1 MAIAKFHSQLNERH
15 QLFTT
20 LSGEKAPKWWG
31 IVKNHKDLY
40 IDIRKEN
47 YINIYSCG
55 ASIAKIEMKRGQ
67 KQPSAKT
74 HPKYLGHNDYMDSR
88 YYKERYDK
96 KRDKIVYD
104 PIYQDCTYELENNLD
119 RLIQRAY
126 DIYVNRNDKEGKN
139 PENISEKKIQGQ
151 IIMNSKPWYI
161 DSEFAHRYEDS
172 SQKTI
177 RIDLV
182 RIKNNK
188 IQFVEL
194 KRIQDGRMLHNEEDP
209 EILTQIHEYK
219 TFLSEN
225 KSDILDYYKKLLN
238 IKSNLKLPLP
248 IPKAMIDDIG
258 IDTTPVLLVADY
270 LSNNSKRID
279 RKKRIEDNL
288 KKKDVIIEY
297 HEYANNN
304 S

>member
-1 MAIAKFHSQLNERH
+1 MAIAKFSSQLNEEH
-15 QLFTT
+15 DLFK
-20 LSGEKAPKWWG
+20 LLASNNAPKWWET
-31 IVKNHKDLY
+31 IKNDKRLY
-40 IDIRKEN
+40 IDIRKGN
-47 YINIYSCG
+47 YINVYYYG

-258 IDTTPVLLVADY
+258 IDTTPVLLIADY

-279 RKKRIEDNL
+279 RKKRIEDIL

-297 HEYANNN
+297 ENNN

>member
-1 MAIAKFHSQLNERH
+1 MAIAKFHSQLKENH
-15 QLFTT
+15 QLFKI
-20 LSGEKAPKWWG
+20 LSGENAPKWWE
-31 IVKNHKDLY
+31 IVKNHKDIY

-47 YINIYSCG
+47 YINIYYCG

-67 KQPSAKT
+67 KQPSAKI
-74 HPKYLGHNDYMDSR
+74 HPKYLGHNDQMDSR

-96 KRDKIVYD
+96 KRNKIVYD

-119 RLIQRAY
+119 RLIQQAY

-139 PENISEKKIQGQ
+139 PENISEKKIQGR
-151 IIMNSKPWYI
+151 IIINSKPLYI
-161 DSEFAHRYEDS
+161 DSEFAHRYEEGS
-172 SQKTI
+172 KKTI

-182 RIKNNK
+182 RIQDNK

-194 KRIQDGRMLHNEEDP
+194 KRIQDSRMWHNEKDP
-209 EILTQIHEYK
+209 EIITQIDEYK
-219 TFLSEN
+219 KFLSEN
-225 KSDILDYYKKLLN
+225 ENDILKYYKTLLS

-258 IDTTPVLLVADY
+258 IDTTPVLLIAD
-270 LSNNSKRID
+270 NSKQID
-279 RKKRIEDNL
+279 RKKRIEDILN
-288 KKKDVIIEY
+288 KNDVIIEY
-297 HEYANNN
+297 ANNY

>member
-1 MAIAKFHSQLNERH
+1 MAIAKFHSQLKENH
-15 QLFTT
+15 QLFTI
-20 LSGEKAPKWWG
+20 LSGEKAPKWWE
-31 IVKNHKDLY
+31 IVKNHKDIY

-47 YINIYSCG
+47 YINIYYCG

-67 KQPSAKT
+67 KQPSAKI
-74 HPKYLGHNDYMDSR
+74 HPKYLGHNDPMDSR

-96 KRDKIVYD
+96 NRKKIVYD

-119 RLIQRAY
+119 RLIQQAY

-139 PENISEKKIQGQ
+139 PENISEKKIQGR
-151 IIMNSKPWYI
+151 IIINSKPLYI
-161 DSEFAHRYEDS
+161 DSEFAHRYQEG

-182 RIKNNK
+182 RIQDNK

-194 KRIQDGRMLHNEEDP
+194 KRIQDSRMWHNEKDP
-209 EILTQIHEYK
+209 EIITQIDEYK
-219 TFLSEN
+219 NFLSEN
-225 KSDILDYYKKLLN
+225 ENDILKYYKTLLR

-258 IDTTPVLLVADY
+258 IDTTPVLLIADY
-270 LSNNSKRID
+270 LSNNNKQID
-279 RKKRIEDNL
+279 RKKRIEDILN
-288 KKKDVIIEY
+288 KKDVIIEY
-297 HEYANNN
+297 ANNY